1 MSSPDSTPPSGDPSA
16 QPGPPA
22 IDAETRIVAL
32 LGHPVAHSLS
42 PRMQNAAFRAL
53 GLNWAYVAL
62 DVEPERVGEAVR
74 GLAALGLAGANVTI
88 PHKSAVIPFC
98 DEVDPV
104 AARAESVN
112 TLVVRDGRVLGS
124 STDGLAVTQAV
135 RAAGERVLLLGAG
148 GAAKAVAVALVDAG
162 ADVVVSARRD
172 EQARTLAALCGGT
185 TAAWPPRGD
194 GFGILL
200 NSTPLRAEVVVAPQ
214 HCQQVVDL
222 AYNRDGTPTALIEAA
237 RAAGCDI
244 VVDGMAVLVGQG
256 AAAFERWTG
265 QAAPVAAMRAALRA

>member
-1 MSSPDSTPPSGDPSA
+1 MSGPDNLPPTRDLSA
-16 QPGPPA
+16 QSGPPA

-62 DVEPERVGEAVR
+62 DVEPARVGEAVR
-74 GLAALGLAGANVTI
+74 GLAALGFAGANVTI

-98 DEVDPV
+98 DEVDAV

-112 TLVVRDGRVLGS
+112 TIVVRDGRVIGS
-124 STDGLAVTQAV
+124 STDGLAVTQVV

-148 GAAKAVAVALVDAG
+148 GAAKAVAVALAEAG

-172 EQARTLAALCGGT
+172 EQARALAALCGGA
-185 TAAWPPRGD
+185 TATWPPRGA

-200 NSTPLRAEVVVAPQ
+200 NSTPLKAEVVVAPQ
-214 HCQQVVDL
+214 RGQQVVDL
-222 AYNRDGTPTALIEAA
+222 AYNRDGTPTALVAAA
-237 RAAGCDI
+237 RAAGCET
-244 VVDGMAVLVGQG
+244 VVDGVAVLVGQG
-256 AAAFERWTG
+256 AAAFECRTG
-265 QAAPVAAMRAALRA
+265 LAAPVAAMHAALHA